1 MKWNLTIFGLITLLM
16 SCSENNSN
24 AELKSLLVQ
33 QLKNSHT
40 DQNWFVPT
48 KIAIEG
54 LTSEQT
60 NWKDSTGN
68 HSIGELVSHLTF
80 WNEMNLKAFKGED
93 MSDFKVNNE
102 TTFKKYTDV
111 EWKNL
116 MLKLDSIQTEWE
128 RVTEN
133 ATDEQLTEW
142 STEIVNMAAHN
153 AYHTGQIIY
162 IRKQHGWWGKK

>member
-1 MKWNLTIFGLITLLM
+1 
-16 SCSENNSN
+16 
-24 AELKSLLVQ
+24 
-33 QLKNSHT
+33 
-40 DQNWFVPT
+40 
-48 KIAIEG
+48 
-54 LTSEQT
+54 
-60 NWKDSTGN
+60 
-68 HSIGELVSHLTF
+68 
-80 WNEMNLKAFKGED
+80 MNLKAFKGED

-116 MLKLDSIQTEWE
+116 KLKLDSIQTEWE